1 MDGCTDV
8 VPTKKKRRLLSFD
21 PQEACP
27 SYPRMEGE
35 NDVTTATSSNTT
47 TNSNEAV
54 LDLNQQTDTVL
65 PNNCKNNDNRSCTT
79 CLQDTLLSLIAHSCH
94 GTTKSVQTVSWRHL
108 SEKYSFFAE
117 YNSSS
122 EATKLS
128 TLAFNAVRAKDAE
141 ALKELYDHKD
151 ISLLMCRSRFG
162 ESLLHMACRRGH
174 LEIVM
179 FLIEE
184 GVPVRIVDNS
194 GRTPLH
200 DACWTTVPQLALV
213 EFLIRLDPELLLVKD
228 DDDLTP
234 LQYVP
239 QKHALQW
246 EAFLYQQQRLLHPFH
261 EAFYCDASSSTNINS
276 NSMEYNNVSSSSSE

>member
-8 VPTKKKRRLLSFD
+8 VPTKKKRRLLSSD
-21 PQEACP
+21 PQAPCP
-27 SYPRMEGE
+27 SCRRMEGD

-47 TNSNEAV
+47 TASNEAV
-54 LDLNQQTDTVL
+54 DLNQQTETVL
-65 PNNCKNNDNRSCTT
+65 ANNCNNKNDNRICTI
-79 CLQDTLLSLIAHSCH
+79 CLQDTLLSLITHGCH
-94 GTTKSVQTVSWRHL
+94 GTTKKNVQAVSWRHL
-108 SEKYSFFAE
+108 SEKYSFFTE
-117 YNSSS
+117 YDGSS
-122 EATKLS
+122 EATKFS
-128 TLAFNAVRAKDAE
+128 ALAFNAVRAKDAE
-141 ALKELYDHKD
+141 ALKELYVQKG
-151 ISLLMCRSRFG
+151 ISLLMCRTRYG

-174 LEIVM
+174 LEIVL

-200 DACWTTVPQLALV
+200 DACWTTVPHLTLV
-213 EFLIRLDPELLLVKD
+213 EILIRLDPELLLVKD

-239 QKHALQW
+239 QEHALQW

-261 EAFYCDASSSTNINS
+261 EAFYCAASSSANIIRNGVEIS
-276 NSMEYNNVSSSSSE
+276 